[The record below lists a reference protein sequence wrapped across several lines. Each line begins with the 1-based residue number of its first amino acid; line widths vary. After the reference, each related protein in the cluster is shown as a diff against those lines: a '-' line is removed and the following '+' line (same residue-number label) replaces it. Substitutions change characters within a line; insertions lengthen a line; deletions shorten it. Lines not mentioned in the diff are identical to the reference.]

1 MVAINILNMLL
12 VEFDFTDEERKKE
25 RKKRH
30 HKKTQIFNNYDQKKK
45 KIQVELLSSLECS
58 RIYEGN

>member
-25 RKKRH
+25 KKRH
-30 HKKTQIFNNYDQKKK
+30 NKRRKYLMTKRRKKYKWNYCHHWNVVGFMKVID
-45 KIQVELLSSLECS
+45 
-58 RIYEGN
+58 